1 MRPWSVY
8 CRMGGS
14 DSTALR
20 RFLGRCPDCEMSIP
34 PGRLLAVYE
43 PPDGWPQLLAECPD
57 CEAVVHPA

>member
-1 MRPWSVY
+1 
-8 CRMGGS
+8 MGGS

-34 PGRLLAVYE
+34 SGRLLAVYE